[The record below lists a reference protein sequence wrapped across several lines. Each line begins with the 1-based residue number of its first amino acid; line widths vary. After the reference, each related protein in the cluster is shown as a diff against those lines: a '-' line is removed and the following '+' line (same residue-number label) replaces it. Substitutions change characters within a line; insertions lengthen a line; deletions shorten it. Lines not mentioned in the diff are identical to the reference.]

1 MMARESFRETMRDTV
16 ASRGTVGAGILLAH
30 LGFVAVLMSAG
41 VIKAPTIV
49 PAVSVSFLQQEE
61 KQAERPAIDE
71 PVLTPVHQVLV
82 PPPEVDVAIEPTTSA
97 ISATAA
103 DVPPPSPPPSAPASS
118 SGTAGIPEMSDVAY
132 LVQPAPRYPPESRRV
147 REQGLV
153 MLRVLVDE
161 NGHAKAVEIYK
172 SSGHPRLDEAARAA
186 VARAIFKP
194 YVDGGITRAAA
205 AIVPVEFSLRAA
217 S

>member
-1 MMARESFRETMRDTV
+1 MMGRQTLRDTV
-16 ASRGTVGAGILLAH
+16 ASRGTVGAGIVLAH

-49 PAVSVSFLQQEE
+49 PAVSVSFIDQQE
-61 KQAERPAIDE
+61 KQAERPAINE

-82 PPPEVDVAIEPTTSA
+82 PPPEVDVAIEPTTAA

-103 DVPPPSPPPSAPASS
+103 DVPPPSSPPSAPASS
-118 SGTAGIPEMSDVAY
+118 GTAVIPEMSDVAY
-132 LVQPAPRYPPESRRV
+132 LVQPAPHYPPESRRI

-153 MLRVLVDE
+153 VLRVLIDE
-161 NGHAKAVEIYK
+161 SGHAKAVEIYR

-194 YVDGGITRAAA
+194 YVDGGIARSAA
-205 AIVPVEFSLRAA
+205 AIVPVEFSLRA
-217 S
+217 SS

>member
-1 MMARESFRETMRDTV
+1 MMGRETMSDTV

-30 LGFVAVLMSAG
+30 LGFVALLMSAG
-41 VIKAPTIV
+41 VIKAPTMV

-61 KQAERPAIDE
+61 KQAERPAIDQ

-82 PPPEVDVAIEPTTSA
+82 PPPEVDVVIEPTTAA
-97 ISATAA
+97 ISATAV

-118 SGTAGIPEMSDVAY
+118 GTAVIPEMSDVAY
-132 LVQPAPRYPPESRRV
+132 LVQPAPRYPPESRRI

-153 MLRVLVDE
+153 MLRVLIDE

-194 YVDGGITRAAA
+194 YVDGGIARAAA
-205 AIVPVEFSLRAA
+205 AIVPVEFSLRA
-217 S
+217 SS

>member
-1 MMARESFRETMRDTV
+1 MMGSEIMGDTV
-16 ASRGTVGAGILLAH
+16 ASRGAVGAGILLAH
-30 LGFVAVLMSAG
+30 LGFVAVLMGAG

-82 PPPEVDVAIEPTTSA
+82 PPPEVDVAIEPTTAA

-118 SGTAGIPEMSDVAY
+118 GTAVIPEMSDVAC
-132 LVQPAPRYPPESRRV
+132 LVQPAPHYPPESRRT

-153 MLRVLVDE
+153 MLRVLIDE
-161 NGHAKAVEIYK
+161 NGHAKAVEIYR

-194 YVDGGITRAAA
+194 YVDGGIARSAA
-205 AIVPVEFSLRAA
+205 AIVPVEFSLRA
-217 S
+217 SS

>member
-1 MMARESFRETMRDTV
+1 MMAKETLKDTV
-16 ASRGTVGAGILLAH
+16 ASRGTVGVVIVLAH
-30 LGFVAVLMSAG
+30 LGLVAVLMSAG
-41 VIKAPTIV
+41 VIEAPTIV

-61 KQAERPAIDE
+61 KQAEQPAINE
-71 PVLTPVHQVLV
+71 PVLTPVHQVLLV
-82 PPPEVDVAIEPTTSA
+82 PPPEVDVAIEPATAA

-118 SGTAGIPEMSDVAY
+118 GTAVIPELSEVAY
-132 LVQPAPRYPPESRRV
+132 LVQPAPHYPPESRRI

-153 MLRVLVDE
+153 MLRVLIDE
-161 NGHAKAVEIYK
+161 SGHARAVEIYK

-194 YVDGGITRAAA
+194 YVDGGIARAAA
-205 AIVPVEFSLRAA
+205 AIVPVEFSLRA
-217 S
+217 SS

>member
-1 MMARESFRETMRDTV
+1 MRDTV

-30 LGFVAVLMSAG
+30 LGFVVVLMSAG
-41 VIKAPTIV
+41 VIKTPTIV

-82 PPPEVDVAIEPTTSA
+82 PPPEVDVAIEPTTAA
-97 ISATAA
+97 ITATAA
-103 DVPPPSPPPSAPASS
+103 DVPPPSPPPSSQP
-118 SGTAGIPEMSDVAY
+118 SGTAVIPEMSEVAY
-132 LVQPAPRYPPESRRV
+132 LVQPAPHYPPESRRI

-153 MLRVLVDE
+153 ILRVLIDE
-161 NGHAKAVEIYK
+161 SGHAKAVEIYK

-194 YVDGGITRAAA
+194 YVDGGIARSAA

>member
-30 LGFVAVLMSAG
+30 LGFVVVLMSAG
-41 VIKAPTIV
+41 VIKTPTIV

-82 PPPEVDVAIEPTTSA
+82 PPPEVDVAIEPTTAA
-97 ISATAA
+97 ITATAA
-103 DVPPPSPPPSAPASS
+103 DVPPPSPPPSSQP
-118 SGTAGIPEMSDVAY
+118 SGTAVIPEMSEVAY
-132 LVQPAPRYPPESRRV
+132 LVQPAPHYPPESRRI

-153 MLRVLVDE
+153 MLRVLIDE
-161 NGHAKAVEIYK
+161 SGHAKAVEIYK

-194 YVDGGITRAAA
+194 YVDGGIARSAA

-217 S
+217 T

>member
-1 MMARESFRETMRDTV
+1 MVGRETMRHTV

-41 VIKAPTIV
+41 VIKTPTIV

-71 PVLTPVHQVLV
+71 PVLTPIHQVLV
-82 PPPEVDVAIEPTTSA
+82 PPPEVDVAIEPNTAA
-97 ISATAA
+97 ISATTA

-118 SGTAGIPEMSDVAY
+118 GTAVIPEMSEVAY
-132 LVQPAPRYPPESRRV
+132 LVQPAPHYPPESRRI

-153 MLRVLVDE
+153 MLRVLIDE
-161 NGHAKAVEIYK
+161 SGHAKAVEIYK

-194 YVDGGITRAAA
+194 YVDGGIARSAA
-205 AIVPVEFSLRAA
+205 AIVPVEFSLRA
-217 S
+217 SS

>member
-1 MMARESFRETMRDTV
+1 MRDTV

-49 PAVSVSFLQQEE
+49 PAVSVSFLQQEPQ
-61 KQAERPAIDE
+61 QAERPAIDE
-71 PVLTPVHQVLV
+71 PVLTPIHQVLV
-82 PPPEVDVAIEPTTSA
+82 PPPEVDVAIEPATAA
-97 ISATAA
+97 ISATLA
-103 DVPPPSPPPSAPASS
+103 DVPPPSPPLSGPAS
-118 SGTAGIPEMSDVAY
+118 SGTAVIPEMSEVAY
-132 LVQPAPRYPPESRRV
+132 LVQPAPRYPTESRRI

-153 MLRVLVDE
+153 MLRVLIDE
-161 NGHAKAVEIYK
+161 SGHAKAVEIYK

-194 YVDGGITRAAA
+194 YVDGGIARAAA
-205 AIVPVEFSLRAA
+205 AIVPVEFSLRA
-217 S
+217 SS

>member
-30 LGFVAVLMSAG
+30 LGFVAVLMGAG

-49 PAVSVSFLQQEE
+49 PAVSISFLQQEE
-61 KQAERPAIDE
+61 NLTERPAIDE
-71 PVLTPVHQVLV
+71 PVLTLVHQVLV
-82 PPPEVDVAIEPTTSA
+82 PPPEVDVAIEPTTAA

-103 DVPPPSPPPSAPASS
+103 DVPPPSPPPSMPAS
-118 SGTAGIPEMSDVAY
+118 SGTAVIPEMSDVAY
-132 LVQPAPRYPPESRRV
+132 LVQPAPHYPPESRRI

-153 MLRVLVDE
+153 MLRVLIDE
-161 NGHAKAVEIYK
+161 SGHAKAVEIYK

-194 YVDGGITRAAA
+194 YVDGGIARAAA
-205 AIVPVEFSLRAA
+205 AIVPVEFSLRA
-217 S
+217 SS

>member
-1 MMARESFRETMRDTV
+1 MRDTV

-41 VIKAPTIV
+41 VIKTPTIV

-71 PVLTPVHQVLV
+71 PVLTPIHQVLV
-82 PPPEVDVAIEPTTSA
+82 PPPEVDVAIEPNTAA
-97 ISATAA
+97 ISATTA

-118 SGTAGIPEMSDVAY
+118 GTAVIPEMSEVAY
-132 LVQPAPRYPPESRRV
+132 LVQPAPHYPPESRRI

-153 MLRVLVDE
+153 MLRVLIDE
-161 NGHAKAVEIYK
+161 SGHAKAVEIYK

-194 YVDGGITRAAA
+194 YVDGGIARSAA
-205 AIVPVEFSLRAA
+205 AIVPVEFSLRA
-217 S
+217 SS

>member
-1 MMARESFRETMRDTV
+1 MMDRETMRNTV

-41 VIKAPTIV
+41 VIDAPTIV

-82 PPPEVDVAIEPTTSA
+82 PPPEVDVAIEPTTAA

-103 DVPPPSPPPSAPASS
+103 DAPPPSPPPAAPASS
-118 SGTAGIPEMSDVAY
+118 GTAVIPEMSEVAY
-132 LVQPAPRYPPESRRV
+132 LVQPAPHYPPESRRI

-153 MLRVLVDE
+153 MLRVLIDE
-161 NGHAKAVEIYK
+161 SGHAKAVEIYR
-172 SSGHPRLDEAARAA
+172 SSGHPRLDEAARPA

-194 YVDGGITRAAA
+194 FVDGGIARAAA
-205 AIVPVEFSLRAA
+205 AIVPVEFSLRA
-217 S
+217 SS

>member
-1 MMARESFRETMRDTV
+1 MMDRETMRNTV

-41 VIKAPTIV
+41 VTKAPTIV
-49 PAVSVSFLQQEE
+49 PAVSVSFIQQEE
-61 KQAERPAIDE
+61 RQAERPAIDS
-71 PVLTPVHQVLV
+71 PVLTPIHQVLV
-82 PPPEVDVAIEPTTSA
+82 PPPEVDVAIEPTTAA
-97 ISATAA
+97 ISAMVA

-118 SGTAGIPEMSDVAY
+118 GTAVIPEMSDVAY
-132 LVQPAPRYPPESRRV
+132 LVQPAPHYPPESRRI

-153 MLRVLVDE
+153 VLRVLIDE
-161 NGHAKAVEIYK
+161 SGHAKAVGIYK

-194 YVDGGITRAAA
+194 YVDAGIARAAA
-205 AIVPVEFSLRAA
+205 VMVPVEFSLRT
-217 S
+217 SS

>member
-1 MMARESFRETMRDTV
+1 MRDTV

-30 LGFVAVLMSAG
+30 LGFVVVLMSAG
-41 VIKAPTIV
+41 VIKTPTIV

-82 PPPEVDVAIEPTTSA
+82 PPPEVDVAIEPMTAA
-97 ISATAA
+97 ITATAA
-103 DVPPPSPPPSAPASS
+103 DAPPPSPPPSSQP
-118 SGTAGIPEMSDVAY
+118 SGSAVIPEMSEVAY
-132 LVQPAPRYPPESRRV
+132 LVQPAPHYPPESRRI

-153 MLRVLVDE
+153 ILRVLIDE
-161 NGHAKAVEIYK
+161 SGHAKAVEIYR

-194 YVDGGITRAAA
+194 YVDGGIARSAA

>member
-1 MMARESFRETMRDTV
+1 MMGSEIMRDTV
-16 ASRGTVGAGILLAH
+16 ASRGAVGAGILLAH
-30 LGFVAVLMSAG
+30 LGFVAVLMGAG

-71 PVLTPVHQVLV
+71 PVLTPLHQVLV
-82 PPPEVDVAIEPTTSA
+82 PPPEVDVAIEPNTAA
-97 ISATAA
+97 ISATTA

-118 SGTAGIPEMSDVAY
+118 GIAVIPEMSQVAY
-132 LVQPAPRYPPESRRV
+132 LVQPAPHYPPESRRI

-153 MLRVLVDE
+153 MLRVLIDE
-161 NGHAKAVEIYK
+161 SGHAKAVEIYK

-194 YVDGGITRAAA
+194 YVDGGIARSAA
-205 AIVPVEFSLRAA
+205 AIVPVEFSLRA
-217 S
+217 SS